1 MSGSLA
7 LDYTP
12 LRGSDQKSNYSNNNA
27 KSKSVRRKPRFNNN
41 NGIDNNDLRAP
52 VPQQLMNDNP
62 PPSLLLVTLRQE
74 RDSLSMALTSELA
87 NRKMLEQENEKMR
100 RKVKHYERE
109 LVEVRE

>member
-12 LRGSDQKSNYSNNNA
+12 LRGSDQKSNYSNNNNA
-27 KSKSVRRKPRFNNN
+27 KSKSVGRKPRFNNN
-41 NGIDNNDLRAP
+41 IDNNDLRTP
-52 VPQQLMNDNP
+52 IPQQLMNENP